1 VHIIFREL
9 LGMNRGRYFLYTGE
23 RIDAAEALLLGVV
36 AEILPADQLLERAWQ
51 LAREVFMTKSRVQRR
66 LTRSLLIQPWRE
78 LFVRELGLGMAHEC
92 LGCAI
97 GEPAPFA
104 SLVATTRSA

>member
-1 VHIIFREL
+1 
-9 LGMNRGRYFLYTGE
+9 
-23 RIDAAEALLLGVV
+23 
-36 AEILPADQLLERAWQ
+36 
-51 LAREVFMTKSRVQRR
+51 MTKSRVQRR
-66 LTRSLLIQPWRE
+66 LARSLLIQPWRE

-104 SLVATTRSA
+104 SLVATSGRI

>member
-1 VHIIFREL
+1 MLVPLFQ
-9 LGMNRGRYFLYTGE
+9 F
-23 RIDAAEALLLGVV
+23 
-36 AEILPADQLLERAWQ
+36 ILPADQLLERAWQ

-66 LTRSLLIQPWRE
+66 LARSLLIQPWRE

-104 SLVATTRSA
+104 SLVATSGRI